1 MNIDFT
7 GRNIEITP
15 AIRDYAGKL
24 LGKLEK
30 ILDGPLDAH
39 IVLFVEKHRHVA
51 EVQLKS
57 RAGTFSGQ
65 EETGDL
71 YASINE
77 AIDKVERQVR
87 RHKDKRNARR
97 RREAPRAAEV
107 AVAMGE
113 EAPPP
118 PVAEA
123 EAIVDSRPR
132 RIIRSAR
139 YRLKPLTPE
148 DAVLELESSGHD
160 ILVFRDSLTYR
171 VNVVHRLEDGN
182 FGLVDPEF

>member
-7 GRNIEITP
+7 GRNIDITP
-15 AIRDYAGKL
+15 AIRDYAGKVVA
-24 LGKLEK
+24 KLEK
-30 ILDGPLDAH
+30 ILDGPADAH

-51 EVQLKS
+51 EVQVKT

-97 RREAPRAAEV
+97 RREAPRAVEF

-113 EAPPP
+113 EAPQPP
-118 PVAEA
+118 AAEG
-123 EAIVDSRPR
+123 EDSADSGPR
-132 RIIRSAR
+132 RIIRNAR

-148 DAVLELESSGHD
+148 DAVLELEASGHD

-171 VNVVHRLEDGN
+171 VNVVHRLDHGN

>member
-7 GRNIEITP
+7 GRNIDITP

-39 IVLFVEKHRHVA
+39 VVLIVEKHRHVA
-51 EVQLKS
+51 EVQVKS
-57 RAGTFSGQ
+57 KAGKFSGQ

-77 AIDKVERQVR
+77 AIDKIERQVR
-87 RHKDKRNARR
+87 RYKDKRNARR
-97 RREAPRAAEV
+97 RRDARTADV

-113 EAPPP
+113 EAPEPEP
-118 PVAEA
+118 EEGEA
-123 EAIVDSRPR
+123 LIGSSLH

-148 DAVLELESSGHD
+148 DAVMELESSGED
-160 ILVFRDSLTYR
+160 IIVFRDSLTYR
-171 VNVVHRLEDGN
+171 VNVVHRLGDGDY
-182 FGLVDPEF
+182 GLVDPEF